1 MVATLL
7 KTIAQRLQ
15 QRGRGGAAK
24 PAIVLNVFKPET
36 AALRRPRHVDDF
48 VLAEDASAWL
58 ETLPPDLHP
67 RETVL
72 RYPRIVNRLAR
83 CWNDEELLE
92 LLFDELL
99 IDHRGARQGF
109 PPQVHAEIL
118 RLCRVRFDRAG

>member
-7 KTIAQRLQ
+7 KTLALRL
-15 QRGRGGAAK
+15 QRGRATAK

-36 AALRRPRHVDDF
+36 AALRRPSHADDY

-58 ETLPPDLHP
+58 ETLAPDLQP
-67 RETVL
+67 CETVL
-72 RYPRIVNRLAR
+72 KYPRIVNRLAR

-109 PPQVHAEIL
+109 PAEVHAEIL
-118 RLCRVRFDRAG
+118 ALCRVRFDRVA